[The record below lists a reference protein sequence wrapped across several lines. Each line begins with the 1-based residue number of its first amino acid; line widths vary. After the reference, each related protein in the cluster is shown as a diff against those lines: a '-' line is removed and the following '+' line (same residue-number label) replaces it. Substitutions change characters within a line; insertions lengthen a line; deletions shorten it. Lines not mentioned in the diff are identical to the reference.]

1 MPARK
6 TTISLAGTKAITQ
19 RMQEEGK
26 MLVEEARR
34 ARKSERSATARL
46 DGKGYDDATA
56 RRIAAAGAF
65 ATVVETNVAVETVS
79 ADGLIETKE
88 LPIKRREI
96 RDTPFDRLIARCILA
111 KDPGL
116 NAAYRKAGEEL
127 LRDAEL
133 AGLNS
138 VRSIDPGAVG
148 GANMND
154 GAFIRSDMQQA
165 ALYRVIKA
173 KAVLNETECRVVDLV
188 LLQRQNVT
196 TVGHAI
202 APGRIEKVAA
212 GIGVYVLQT
221 ALHAIMAHYG
231 FEPAAKRQG
240 S

>member
-6 TTISLAGTKAITQ
+6 TRVSLPQITALTKHM
-19 RMQEEGK
+19 REEGK

-34 ARKSERSATARL
+34 ARKAENAGKVKL

-56 RRIAAAGAF
+56 RRIANAGAF

-111 KDPGL
+111 KDAKL
-116 NAAYRKAGEEL
+116 NAAYRKSGEEL
-127 LRDAEL
+127 LKDAEI

-138 VRSIDPGAVG
+138 VRSIDAGAVG
-148 GANMND
+148 APRLND
-154 GAFIRSDMQQA
+154 GAFIRSDIQQA
-165 ALYRVIKA
+165 ALYRVLRA
-173 KAVLNETECRVVDLV
+173 KAVLNDTECRVVDLV

-196 TVGHAI
+196 TAGHSI
-202 APGRIEKVAA
+202 ARGRRDDIAA

-221 ALHAIMAHYG
+221 ALHALMGHYG
-231 FEPAAKRQG
+231 YTPTT
-240 S
+240 

>member
-6 TTISLAGTKAITQ
+6 TRVSLPQITALTKHMAQ
-19 RMQEEGK
+19 EGK

-34 ARKSERSATARL
+34 ARKAERSATARL

-111 KDPGL
+111 KDAKL
-116 NAAYRKAGEEL
+116 NAAYRKSGEEL
-127 LRDAEL
+127 LKDAEI

-138 VRSIDPGAVG
+138 VRSIDPGAI
-148 GANMND
+148 GAPRMND
-154 GAFIRSDMQQA
+154 GAFIRSDIQQA
-165 ALYRVIKA
+165 ALYRVLKA
-173 KAVLNETECRVVDLV
+173 KAVLNDTECRVVDLV

-196 TVGHAI
+196 TAGHSI
-202 APGRIEKVAA
+202 ARGRRDDIAA

-221 ALHAIMAHYG
+221 ALHALMDHYG
-231 FEPAAKRQG
+231 FTPA

>member
-6 TTISLAGTKAITQ
+6 TRVSLPRITALTK
-19 RMQEEGK
+19 RMAQEGK
-26 MLVEEARR
+26 LLVEEARR
-34 ARKSERSATARL
+34 ARKSERSAAARL
-46 DGKGYDDATA
+46 DGKGYDDATE
-56 RRIAAAGAF
+56 RRIAKAGAF
-65 ATVVETNVAVETVS
+65 ASVVETNVAVETVS

-111 KDPGL
+111 RDPGL

-196 TVGHAI
+196 AVGHEI
-202 APGRIEKVAA
+202 APGRRDDVAA
-212 GIGVYVLQT
+212 GIGVYVLQA
-221 ALHAIMAHYG
+221 ALHALMTHYG
-231 FEPAAKRQG
+231 FEPAARNA